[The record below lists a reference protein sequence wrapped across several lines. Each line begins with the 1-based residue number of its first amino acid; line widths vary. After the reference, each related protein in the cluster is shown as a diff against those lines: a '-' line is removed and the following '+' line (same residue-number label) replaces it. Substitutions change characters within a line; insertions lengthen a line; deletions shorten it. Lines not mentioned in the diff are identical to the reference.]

1 MTVKVHEGMAG
12 DALVVESGGVVLIKS
27 GGVLDLQN
35 GAILKADGSQGAAL
49 TAQLTTITPA
59 DAAGTPD
66 YAIAAITN
74 SSPFGFSNAAEAI
87 TLLYVIKNLQ
97 VRLAEVEALLEA
109 ASFVVAN

>member
-1 MTVKVHEGMAG
+1 MVQYADSNPG
-12 DALVVESGGVVLIKS
+12 DGYVIGQSAAALVGFHGVA
-27 GGVLDLQN
+27 GT
-35 GAILKADGSQGAAL
+35 AQGAAL

-87 TLLYVIKNLQ
+87 TLLYVVRNLQ
-97 VRLAEVEALLEA
+97 VRLAEVEARLEA
-109 ASFVVAN
+109 KGLVATN